1 MKKLIVGLSL
11 LVGSLN
17 LSLAQS
23 DLKIGYTNVEY
34 ILSLMPEA
42 KQIESEYKAFE
53 SQLQNQLQAKV
64 QEFQT
69 KGAEY
74 QKNAATMTE
83 LIRADKEAELRGLQ
97 ERIQKFEKEAQNSLS
112 KKQSALFQPVLTK
125 IQTAIKDISEANG
138 YTHIFSAGSPGVD
151 ILLYAR
157 EKDDVSN
164 LVLKQLGVT
173 PPASE

>member
-1 MKKLIVGLSL
+1 MKKLLVLLS
-11 LVGSLN
+11 VIIGSFG
-17 LSLAQS
+17 SIEAQ

-42 KQIESEYKAFE
+42 KEIESNYKSFE
-53 SQLQNQLQAKV
+53 SQLQNQLKAKV
-64 QEFQT
+64 QEYQT

-83 LIRADKEAELRGLQ
+83 IVRADKEAELLSLQ
-97 ERIQKFEKEAQNSLS
+97 ERIQKFEQEAQASLT
-112 KKQSALFQPVLTK
+112 KKQASLFKPVLEK
-125 IQTAIKDISEANG
+125 IQGAIKEISEANG
-138 YTHIFSAGSPGVD
+138 YTHVFSAGSPGVD

-157 EKDDVSN
+157 EQDDVSN

-173 PPASE
+173 PPAGK